1 MKVVGFTFIRNA
13 ITYQYPIVEAI
24 KSILPLC
31 DSVIVGVG
39 KSEDETLELIKSIDS
54 EKIIIHETVWDD
66 TFREGG
72 QVLAQET
79 DKSYN
84 LIPEDTDWAFYIQ
97 GDEVLHDGYYE
108 NIRNAMEKYR
118 DDTNVD
124 GLLFKYRHFYGSYD
138 YIGDSYNW
146 YHREIRVLRKRKD
159 IFSFKDAQGFR
170 KKPNTKLNVK
180 LIDAYIHH
188 YGWVKAPD
196 AMQRKQ
202 KSFNKMWHDDEWM
215 EQNISKVDEFD
226 FSKIDSLKL
235 YTDRHPE
242 VMKEY
247 IKKHNWKFDYD
258 LTTNRLKIKDKLKKI
273 IERLTGI
280 KLSGNRN
287 YKLLK

>member
-24 KSILPLC
+24 RSILPLC
-31 DSVIVGVG
+31 NSVIVGVG
-39 KSEDETLELIKSIDS
+39 NSEDETLELIKSIDS

-84 LIPEDTDWAFYIQ
+84 LIPDDTDWAFYIQ
-97 GDEVLHDGYYE
+97 GDEVLHDDYIE
-108 NIRNAMEKYR
+108 NIRSAMEKYK
-118 DDTNVD
+118 DNPNVD

-138 YIGDSYNW
+138 YVGDSYNW
-146 YHREIRVLRKRKD
+146 YHREIRVLRKRND

-170 KKPNTKLNVK
+170 KKPNTKLKVK

-202 KSFNKMWHDDEWM
+202 KSFHKLWHDDEWM
-215 EQNISKVDEFD
+215 EHNISKGDEFD
-226 FSKIDSLKL
+226 YSQIDSLKL
-235 YTDRHPE
+235 YAGNHPK
-242 VMKEY
+242 VMTEY

-258 LTTNRLKIKDKLKKI
+258 ISTNHLKMKDKLKKV
-273 IERLTGI
+273 IEKLTGI